1 MSEREPTGSLEE
13 AWGRLLDLE
22 DDVSEIQYGDRGRPL
37 ISVDRRLAGMLL
49 GISGVLLDLMTRLPP
64 DQQFEF
70 GEKLSGD
77 VQRGLSELEDLDPR
91 DRSKIDFAEG
101 HIGWLA
107 MIAFFFRKEAKDTTV
122 AYLPENVT
130 PQQIRRWLN
139 PDNPAAE

>member
-13 AWGRLLDLE
+13 AWSRLLDLE
-22 DDVSEIQYGDRGRPL
+22 DDVSEIQYKGQSRPL

-49 GISGVLLDLMTRLPP
+49 GISRVLLDLMTRLPP
-64 DQQFEF
+64 KQQFEL
-70 GEKLSGD
+70 GEKLSDD
-77 VQRGLSELEDLDPR
+77 VQRGLSELEDLDPG

-107 MIAFFFRKEAKDTTV
+107 MIAFFFRREAEDTTV
-122 AYLPENVT
+122 AYLPKNVT

-139 PDNPAAE
+139 PDHPAAE